1 MTSQSTVRC
10 YSGSRYGERPVA
22 FQFAGREL
30 QVGEVEQSWRDP
42 AGIHFI
48 VQASDGRRFHLA
60 YQEAADDWS
69 VQLLGNRRTH
79 Q

>member
-1 MTSQSTVRC
+1 MDNQSTVSC

-22 FQFAGREL
+22 FQFGDQEL
-30 QVGEVEQSWRDP
+30 PVDTVEQSWRDP
-42 AGIHFI
+42 AGIHFV

-69 VQLLGNRRTH
+69 VHLLGNRRTH
-79 Q
+79 R